1 MLSKNK
7 HELACKKY
15 NLLAKCGLKDYCTF
29 MLPLNADSYFRGDY
43 PSMITKKIGK

>member
-15 NLLAKCGLKDYCTF
+15 NLLVKCGLKDYRTF